1 VIAQE
6 TIDGARNW
14 TVDES
19 PLGRLRRAFPWPA
32 AKPDVESSTEHAGWL
47 GDGTDQALTSVLSDR
62 TQVVVEL
69 GAWLGMST
77 RFIAEKS
84 PHATVVSVDHWQ
96 GSPEHRA
103 RAEFRSILPTLYETF
118 LAQCWSFRD
127 RIVPL
132 RMSTLEGLRTV
143 ARFGIDPDVIYID
156 AEHSY
161 EAVTSELELASEL
174 FPRARLIGDDFDWRG
189 VREAAQNFARR
200 NGQDVERF
208 GGRGWSIVNRL
219 PASSNGSATRTRAIV
234 LVPHL
239 SGIDA
244 PCEQG
249 LRDLELAGIRVIR
262 RQGSS
267 LIDFA
272 RSEMISEALHDGY
285 DAMLFIDADIGF
297 EADAALRLLQRP
309 EPVVSGVYAKKGPR
323 EVASVFVEGT
333 TNILFGPEAPGLY
346 PLRYAA
352 TGFLRIRAEVLRL
365 MIERLQLP
373 LCNTVWGRGV
383 WPFFM
388 PLIVREKDNHYHYL
402 GEDWAFSHRLN
413 AIGVRPM
420 ADTSIRLYHYGPYG
434 YSWEDVGSERSRF
447 QSYNLSFG

>member
-1 VIAQE
+1 VIAQDSLQE
-6 TIDGARNW
+6 LRNW
-14 TVDES
+14 TFDES
-19 PLGRLRRAFPWPA
+19 PLARLRRAFPWPA
-32 AKPDVESSTEHAGWL
+32 TKPEVASPTEHAGWL
-47 GDGTDQALTSVLSDR
+47 GEGTDQALLSALSDR

-69 GAWLGMST
+69 GAWLGTST
-77 RFIAEKS
+77 RFLAEKA
-84 PHATVVSVDHWQ
+84 PNATVISVDHWQ

-103 RAEFRSILPTLYETF
+103 RPEYRSMLPTLYETF
-118 LAQCWSFRD
+118 LALCWQHKD
-127 RIVPL
+127 RVIPL

-143 ARFGIDPDVIYID
+143 ARFGIEPDLVYVD

-174 FPRARLIGDDFDWRG
+174 FPRARLVGDDFDWRG
-189 VREAAQNFARR
+189 VRDAAQNFARR
-200 NGQDVERF
+200 TGQHVERF
-208 GGRGWSIVNRL
+208 GTRGWMIVNQP
-219 PASSNGSATRTRAIV
+219 PASTNGPVSRTKSIV

-249 LRDLELAGIRVIR
+249 LRDLELAGIRVTR

-272 RSEMISEALHDGY
+272 RSEMVSEALHDGY

-297 EADAALRLLQRP
+297 DADAAIRLFQRP

-323 EVASVFVEGT
+323 EVASVFADGT
-333 TNILFGPEAPGLY
+333 TGVLFGPEAPGLY
-346 PLRYAA
+346 PLKYAA

-373 LCNTVWGRGV
+373 LCNTAWGRGV

-388 PLIVREKDNHYHYL
+388 PLIIREKDNRYHYL

-413 AIGVRPM
+413 AIGIRPM

-434 YSWEDVGSERSRF
+434 YSWEDVGSERTRF